1 MRNKILLIALIG
13 LLVLTGPAFAPAES
27 QAAEKTTTQ
36 TRGVYWFDPYFVGND
51 ITDTYIY
58 DDALLTGDPVDYDP
72 QLATMSFELASASV
86 SSERTPDYSIK
97 SQNLRAYLEDNG
109 FIDFDTNEDYKVKMR
124 ADTMGAACAHKK
136 ITDGGKEYTLLA
148 IVPRSAGYEAE
159 WNGNF
164 TLGASGDH
172 ANYAACAEKVLAYA
186 REYIQKYG
194 ISGDIKVWTSGYS
207 RGAATANLLTKRIID
222 DPEGSLGSGVSLAM
236 KDLYCYA
243 FGTPRASDASQD
255 PHASKYDLIHN
266 LLEPYDAIAGLPPE
280 QLGFDR
286 YGKTYEFQTGAYK
299 SESYE
304 RMMEI
309 MKDMNPLMY
318 DYYNDGG
325 NPFEYTPM
333 KVDAEALMNEGSFRF
348 IPDDQSYLPDS
359 QAEFLELVQDA
370 VATAVGTRENYHEN
384 YDDSMAHFGS
394 FVMTHQGQMGDLFGQ
409 IQKNKLA
416 IPMVLSMYLSY
427 NADRSRDVVIE
438 GALYDQLKQV
448 LDDLGEGIQKM
459 KEQGIDTTQLE
470 AMYQQIAE
478 LVQPGMKLDV
488 IADQSWDLTAR
499 LYGAVMSDA
508 LKTTDLDQEI
518 IDQMTGLKESRA
530 ISRLLAYILLYDK
543 EQTEGLSFDYLNQQ
557 FCHLATIVS
566 NGGKYMTAHYN
577 EYILPWL
584 KQADSN
590 YDDVVKENAAQMAGY
605 RRVYI
610 QQPEGVDVTAVVKD
624 SSGQAIAQ
632 VKNGELVSSTDPWV
646 AVTSCDNGNWLR
658 LPADDSYTIDLQ
670 VSQDTALSLRVSE
683 YSTAEGREVR
693 EVTSDKNYKWQDLT
707 INTKEKVALH
717 VSEVKASKGNYKL
730 ASKADYYITKGK
742 PVLVAKGIAKGKK
755 AVKISWNGVPG
766 ADRYVVYMSKC
777 NNETKKVAVKKV
789 KTLKAAKTSW
799 TKKGLARKSIYKFR
813 VAAQQKQGGKYVTIA
828 VSRNGH
834 FATGNL
840 RGSFTNPRS
849 LKLGRTSLSMTSGQ
863 TVKIRGTL
871 KKAKAGKRLISHEKR
886 LRFFSDNTAVATVDA
901 GGTVTAVGTGSCKVY
916 VQAVNGL
923 WKCMKINVK

>member
-1 MRNKILLIALIG
+1 MRKNILLIVLIG
-13 LLVLTGPAFAPAES
+13 LLILTGPAFAPEVS
-27 QAAEKTTTQ
+27 QAAEKSTTQ

-58 DDALLTGDPVDYDP
+58 DDALLTGDPIDYDP

-109 FIDFDTNEDYKVKMR
+109 FLDFDTNEDYKIKMR

-222 DPEGSLGSGVSLAM
+222 DPEESLGSGVTLDM
-236 KDLYCYA
+236 KNLYCYA

-266 LLEPYDAIAGLPPE
+266 LLEPYDAIAGLPPQE
-280 QLGFDR
+280 LGFDR
-286 YGKTYEFQTGAYK
+286 YGKSYEFQTGAYQ

-333 KVDAEALMNEGSFRF
+333 KVDAEALMNEGTFRF

-448 LDDLGEGIQKM
+448 LDDLEEGIQKM
-459 KEQGIDTTQLE
+459 KDQGIDTTQLE

-499 LYGAVMSDA
+499 LYGAVMGDA

-518 IDQMTGLKESRA
+518 IDQMTSPKESRA
-530 ISRLLAYILLYDK
+530 ISRLLAYLLLYDRK
-543 EQTEGLSFDYLNQQ
+543 QTEELSFDYLNQQ

-584 KQADSN
+584 KEADRN
-590 YDDVVKENAAQMAGY
+590 YDDVIKENTAQMAGY

-610 QQPEGVDVTAVVKD
+610 DQPDDVDVTAVVKN
-624 SSGQAIAQ
+624 SSGITIANI
-632 VKNGELVSSTDPWV
+632 KNGELVSSNDPWV
-646 AVTSCDNGNWLR
+646 AVTSCDTGNWLR
-658 LPADDSYTIDLQ
+658 LPADETYEVNLS
-670 VSQDTALSLRVSE
+670 VSKDASLSLRVTE
-683 YSTAEGREVR
+683 YSTYDGKEVR
-693 EVTSDKNYKWQDLT
+693 KVTSDKNYKWQNLT
-707 INTKEKVALH
+707 INTKEKVTLH
-717 VSEVKASKGNYKL
+717 VSQIKPSKGQYKI
-730 ASKADYYITKGK
+730 ASGAYYYITKGR
-742 PVLVAKGIAKGKK
+742 PILVAKGIAKGKK
-755 AVKISWNGVPG
+755 TVKISWNGVPG
-766 ADRYVVYMSKC
+766 ADRYVIYMSKC
-777 NNETKKVAVKKV
+777 NHESKKIKMKKV
-789 KTLKAAKTSW
+789 KTLSAGKTTW
-799 TKKGLARKSIYKFR
+799 TKKGLAKKSFYKFR
-813 VAAQQKQGGKYVTIA
+813 VVAQQKQGGKYVTLA
-828 VSRNGH
+828 DSHAGH
-834 FATGNL
+834 LATGNL
-840 RGSFTNPRS
+840 RGKYTNPKV
-849 LKLGRTSLSMTSGQ
+849 LKLSKSSLSMTSGQ
-863 TVKIRGTL
+863 TVKIRGTI
-871 KKAKAGKRLISHEKR
+871 KKAKAGKRLITHEKR
-886 LRFFSDNTAVATVDA
+886 LRFFSDNTAVAMVDKA
-901 GGTVTAVGTGSCKVY
+901 GKVTAAGYGSCRVY
-916 VQAVNGL
+916 VQAVNGM
-923 WKCMKINVK
+923 WKCVKITVK